1 MAKITIELT
10 DEQAAII
17 KDEIQKYAEA
27 LADDRLNQKKETDR
41 AQLIMVLSAQTDKEL
56 ADAAAPI
63 IAEEKLKAEEKA
75 KEAEK
80 V

>member
-41 AQLIMVLSAQTDKEL
+41 AQLIKVLSAKDDKEL
-56 ADAAAPI
+56 AEAAAPI
-63 IAEEKLKAEEKA
+63 IAAEKA
-75 KEAEK
+75 KAEAKAKEEEK

>member
-10 DEQAAII
+10 DEQAAVI

>member
-1 MAKITIELT
+1 MKITIELT
-10 DEQAAII
+10 DAQAAII

-41 AQLIMVLSAQTDKEL
+41 AQLIRVLSAQTNKEL

-63 IAEEKLKAEEKA
+63 IAAEKLKAEEKA

>member
-41 AQLIMVLSAQTDKEL
+41 AQLIKVLSAKTDKEL

-63 IAEEKLKAEEKA
+63 IAAEKIKAEA
-75 KEAEK
+75 LEAEIK
-80 V
+80 G

>member
-1 MAKITIELT
+1 MATITITLS
-10 DEQAAII
+10 DEQFEVI
-17 KDEIQKYAEA
+17 KNELQGYAVA

-41 AQLIMVLSAQTDKEL
+41 AQLIKVLSAKTTAEL
-56 ADAAAPI
+56 AEAAAPI
-63 IAEEKLKAEEKA
+63 IAVEKLKAEEKA